1 MANLSYKRSVM
12 VSMLH
17 LLIGMTMGFGL
28 LVLIIQFIGALFGLV
43 DLTVHEWPVTIHAV
57 SAESEASDIVSN
69 GGVIQLVTNDW
80 PFFNLVG
87 TTLYFLNMSVGLA
100 FLYHFRFVIAS
111 VENGSPF
118 SMDNHSRLK
127 NMGALLLAGFII
139 SFLNSAIHQWYIVH
153 HVNLSAGAFA
163 NQFYHLF
170 MSHDFPK
177 LTSGQVMLDNKHSI
191 APLFSAVYIYS
202 LAIVFKEGLRLK
214 QDSDS
219 IL

>member
-1 MANLSYKRSVM
+1 MAHLKYKRRFV

-28 LVLIIQFIGALFGLV
+28 LVVMIQFIGALFGLV
-43 DLTVHEWPVTIHAV
+43 DLTVHEWPVSINTVAT
-57 SAESEASDIVSN
+57 ESEAGDILSN
-69 GGVIQLVTNDW
+69 GGVIQLVTTEW
-80 PFFNLVG
+80 PFFKFVG
-87 TTLYFLNMSVGLA
+87 TTLYLFHMSVGLA
-100 FLYHFRFVIAS
+100 FLYQFRFVIAS

-118 SMDNHSRLK
+118 SMENHGRLK
-127 NMGALLLAGFII
+127 YMGALLLTGFVV
-139 SFLNSAIHQWYIVH
+139 SFLNTAIHQWYIVH
-153 HVNLSAGAFA
+153 HINLSAGAFA

-170 MSHDFPK
+170 MSHDLNK
-177 LTSGQVMLDNKHSI
+177 LTSGQVMLENKHSI

-202 LAIVFKEGLRLK
+202 LSIVFKEGLRLK